1 MEEPEADGENGEPVR
16 LRDDAEARAADLLAE
31 KPPLDI
37 DPGKAFELKPYH
49 ADTKSEWGK

>member
-16 LRDDAEARAADLLAE
+16 LREDAEARAADLLAE

-37 DPGKAFELKPYH
+37 DPKGFRAE
-49 ADTKSEWGK
+49 TESR